1 MCLTL
6 NQFKSTLAKPC
17 GGILPLGPCPPV
29 PPSVLFVPF
38 CPGVSLGAAQAR
50 GSIQRSPERENYRTK
65 PSCNLQ
71 TPASLSSG
79 YLSIQSHSRGFK
91 GIQSYSKLFKAI
103 PSIFEKK
110 RILFMFPG
118 HLKNPLRLNYRVA
131 PPALEACA
139 SLELGACGF
148 GCSFHLPSGG
158 RKIPNQA

>member
-1 MCLTL
+1 LKTPTPDLNVILPKSAALILTKFNLSREKKGFFFMCLTL

-38 CPGVSLGAAQAR
+38 CQEVSLGAAQAR

-91 GIQSYSKLFKAI
+91 GIQSYSKLFQA
-103 PSIFEKK
+103 FLKK
-110 RILFMFPG
+110 
-118 HLKNPLRLNYRVA
+118 K
-131 PPALEACA
+131 
-139 SLELGACGF
+139 GF
-148 GCSFHLPSGG
+148 FLCFQG
-158 RKIPNQA
+158 I